1 MDIRRD
7 RSCEPAVVT
16 VLSIITRVWR
26 SLVVVMLL
34 VGAGGTSESRL
45 EQAQAL
51 IEAKEYNQ
59 AILLLSSLVDEKPEF
74 LDRAQALI
82 DDVFQIKEEYSNTL
96 DELVETLTVAE
107 DPALALQLIDRLEE
121 IDPNPNDEVSAQ
133 LAQARERVSV
143 LFLREAL
150 AATMD
155 AAAVELAA
163 SNYAGAITLFIDGYT
178 VFEQRFDGSQYGN
191 LVVAAVARST
201 ERLIAAAN
209 ETTELQQQ
217 VADVALA
224 IQDEVAEGRVPSVDQ
239 ARLLMLPTADS
250 ATRSVAAGVEP
261 RQLAP
266 VAARAAGATG

>member
-1 MDIRRD
+1 M
-7 RSCEPAVVT
+7 
-16 VLSIITRVWR
+16 TRVWR

-163 SNYAGAITLFIDGYT
+163 GNYAGAITL
-178 VFEQRFDGSQYGN
+178 
-191 LVVAAVARST
+191 
-201 ERLIAAAN
+201 
-209 ETTELQQQ
+209 
-217 VADVALA
+217 
-224 IQDEVAEGRVPSVDQ
+224 
-239 ARLLMLPTADS
+239 
-250 ATRSVAAGVEP
+250 
-261 RQLAP
+261 
-266 VAARAAGATG
+266 

>member
-1 MDIRRD
+1 MRI
-7 RSCEPAVVT
+7 A
-16 VLSIITRVWR
+16 RVWR
-26 SLVVVMLL
+26 ILVVVMLL
-34 VGAGGTSESRL
+34 VGAGGTIESRL